1 MQATRI
7 PCVNITL
14 NQNLTLNYARTSLP
28 VNTDINTF
36 LQDVAEKLYPA
47 YIDLIALTSWTASGA
62 GATVSQST
70 VLTTK
75 SGTTNA
81 PSFMS
86 PVFDALET
94 QKTLHITGTITA
106 NWGNMNIDAK
116 VNGTWSNRMNK
127 AINGSMNENV
137 TLPQGTT
144 QIRIAGF
151 AAVNNATDTYTVMR
165 IQ

>member
-1 MQATRI
+1 MPA
-7 PCVNITL
+7 
-14 NQNLTLNYARTSLP
+14 
-28 VNTDINTF
+28 NTDINTF
-36 LQDVAEKLYPA
+36 LQDVAEKLYPP

-81 PSFMS
+81 PSFVS

-94 QKTLHITGTITA
+94 QKTLHITGTITT

-144 QIRIAGF
+144 QIRITGF